1 MELYDSEE
9 QQVEAIKDWWK
20 ENGKAVIF
28 GAVIGLGGLFGWRYY
43 QDSVVEARE
52 AASESYTS
60 VISALDTKG
69 VDAQSD
75 IQAFIDANKDAEY
88 SVLAAMQL
96 AKAQVQAGDLAA
108 ALEQLEWAKSATKDA
123 ALTPLL
129 TYRAARIK
137 AEQGEAGFAASGSNV
152 QMINDSTYVFVSGG
166 LKSRFFRSNNRGE
179 NWNEVL
185 IPYYPGEASGAFS
198 VCFANDSIGVI
209 TGGDYVQYNLQLN
222 TTYFT
227 TDGGKSWFNS
237 EHPPRGYRACVF
249 ETNGVFYACGRNGID
264 FSTDGGVNWT
274 AFADGTYYC
283 LDASETQLYATSKEG
298 KVFKFDLIKPKHR

>member
-60 VISALDTKG
+60 VISALDVKG

-96 AKAQVQAGDLAA
+96 AKVQVQADDLAA

-123 ALTPLL
+123 ALAPLL
-129 TYRAARIK
+129 TYRVARIK
-137 AEQGEAGFAASGSNV
+137 AEQGEFDAALTDLAAMTDESWKGRV
-152 QMINDSTYVFVSGG
+152 AE
-166 LKSRFFRSNNRGE
+166 LRGDIS
-179 NWNEVL
+179 L
-185 IPYYPGEASGAFS
+185 RKGDTDAAYSAYTEAQQA
-198 VCFANDSIGVI
+198 V
-209 TGGDYVQYNLQLN
+209 
-222 TTYFT
+222 
-227 TDGGKSWFNS
+227 
-237 EHPPRGYRACVF
+237 
-249 ETNGVFYACGRNGID
+249 
-264 FSTDGGVNWT
+264 
-274 AFADGTYYC
+274 
-283 LDASETQLYATSKEG
+283 DASQTLQIKLD
-298 KVFKFDLIKPKHR
+298 DLAK